1 MCSVYFSL
9 DHVFCLYFGTIST
22 LSNYDVYNVTK
33 SDFYGAE
40 NLQEL
45 WVVSPWDL
53 MKTRCDPNAYSTDMH
68 FILNSSVVKTEN
80 EKKNPPVYIL
90 DKEY

>member
-45 WVVSPWDL
+45 
-53 MKTRCDPNAYSTDMH
+53 
-68 FILNSSVVKTEN
+68 
-80 EKKNPPVYIL
+80 
-90 DKEY
+90 